1 MSNLMS
7 YYMFINLFTNCKHC
21 LSSTV
26 SVRVPNEVKKKLEEL
41 DINISEAVR
50 RHLLEIIAREE
61 RMRKLEEVDRVL
73 RSRNLRV
80 PEGTASSLI
89 REERDLER

>member
-1 MSNLMS
+1 
-7 YYMFINLFTNCKHC
+7 

-26 SVRVPNEVKKKLEEL
+26 SVRVPNEIKTKLEEL

-50 RHLLEIIAREE
+50 RHLMELIAREE
-61 RMRKLEEVDRVL
+61 RLRKLEEVDKAL
-73 RSRNLRV
+73 RSRNLRIS
-80 PEGTASSLI
+80 EGTASNLI

>member
-1 MSNLMS
+1 M
-7 YYMFINLFTNCKHC
+7 
-21 LSSTV
+21 SSTV

-50 RHLLEIIAREE
+50 GHLLEIIAREE
-61 RMRKLEEVDRVL
+61 RLRKLEEVDRVL

-80 PEGTASSLI
+80 PEGTALSLI

>member
-1 MSNLMS
+1 
-7 YYMFINLFTNCKHC
+7 

-26 SVRVPNEVKKKLEEL
+26 SVRVPNEIKTKLEEL

-50 RHLLEIIAREE
+50 RHLIELIAREE
-61 RMRKLEEVDRVL
+61 RLRKLEEVDKAL
-73 RSRNLRV
+73 RSRNLRIS
-80 PEGTASSLI
+80 EGTASNLI

>member
-1 MSNLMS
+1 
-7 YYMFINLFTNCKHC
+7 

-50 RHLLEIIAREE
+50 RHLLELIAREE
-61 RMRKLEEVDRVL
+61 RLRKLEEVNKAL
-73 RSRNLRV
+73 QSRNLRV

>member
-1 MSNLMS
+1 
-7 YYMFINLFTNCKHC
+7 MFINCLLQCKHD

-26 SVRVPNEVKKKLEEL
+26 SVRVPNEIKTKLEEL

-50 RHLLEIIAREE
+50 RHLMELIAREE
-61 RMRKLEEVDRVL
+61 RLRKLEEVDKAL
-73 RSRNLRV
+73 RSRNLRIS
-80 PEGTASSLI
+80 EGTASNLI

>member
-1 MSNLMS
+1 
-7 YYMFINLFTNCKHC
+7 

-73 RSRNLRV
+73 RSRNLKV
-80 PEGTASSLI
+80 PEGTALSLI